1 MFEIDTLVN
10 KAKKP
15 IIEGL
20 TFNRVLSKVQE
31 VLKLEYLYTERI
43 FPTNLSLL
51 IQKGK
56 LVSRKLLPTSEIN
69 LFPRQRSKIY
79 CSNKP
84 VFCRLL
90 VKKLRFVVCENQ
102 WEKDPGLGRFL
113 WSRLKERWRWTHP
126 FYALLCFRGKTFT
139 IRQLISFGIASH
151 DCVNKSCLAI

>member
-1 MFEIDTLVN
+1 MFEIDTLVY

-102 WEKDPGLGRFL
+102 CEKDPGLGRFL
-113 WSRLKERWRWTHP
+113 WSRLKERWR
-126 FYALLCFRGKTFT
+126 
-139 IRQLISFGIASH
+139 
-151 DCVNKSCLAI
+151 